1 MERVNLNNRYRTRWR
16 ISYPI
21 IIRERSHFDLI
32 AQFAQ
37 TQKIQLLRFV
47 YMMDILFHQSKTH
60 LSNRRRT
67 YKWDNEEGSCHLHS
81 AVIRHMQKVSLLW
94 NQQTQPKKHKKY
106 TVKGQSSTLR
116 EGTADGNRKERD
128 YGDIADTSISN
139 NRTTNH
145 SPNAHLP

>member
-67 YKWDNEEGSCHLHS
+67 YKQGVTTLSCRM
-81 AVIRHMQKVSLLW
+81 VR
-94 NQQTQPKKHKKY
+94 
-106 TVKGQSSTLR
+106 R
-116 EGTADGNRKERD
+116 ERVHRVGIQMG
-128 YGDIADTSISN
+128 
-139 NRTTNH
+139 
-145 SPNAHLP
+145 